1 MKKILFVL
9 LFFIIP
15 IINTYSQKIIEM
27 EYDNGV
33 YYVPCKVN
41 GIPMKFIFDTG
52 ASDVTISLTE
62 ARFLFKQGVLK
73 DTDFK
78 ESVKYQLANGDIQ
91 EGTKIIIRE
100 INIDG
105 IILNDVEAS
114 IVHELNAPLLL
125 GQSAI
130 SKLGEIQLDGS
141 KLKINPKYETDSPEF
156 LNIDFTKNY
165 NEYNNIVIE
174 LKLLPVDEKGII
186 DVLFDLEDFS
196 KDNNH
201 FLNVFN
207 FEKKI
212 VRFDKDGDI
221 YGISLS
227 KKSNDVN
234 TEFNELSKVI
244 TDKYGERSEYGD
256 NSILWKKT
264 FYNIFITKINNNE
277 IFILCINKNYPIVV
291 SNGIVE
297 NKDNQRE
304 SKNDTTDKSNPTDLN
319 DFANLTTFEVGKKLA
334 EEGNPDAQ
342 FMIAYAYLIGDG
354 TLKDTK
360 QAFYWFKKSAEQGE
374 PTAQSQLGQLYF
386 SGEGTIINKEKAFY
400 WYKKSAEQGDS
411 GAQYGLGKLYFF
423 GNGTIIN
430 KEQAFYWYKKSAE
443 QGEPAAQNLLA
454 YMYLTGDGTLKDT
467 KQAFYWYKKSAE
479 QGDPS
484 AQHGLGI
491 LYFFGKGTAKS
502 EKQSA
507 YWIRKAYENGKS
519 ESKIFWE
526 ENELW
531 KYE

>member
-1 MKKILFVL
+1 MKKILLVL
-9 LFFIIP
+9 LFYIIP
-15 IINTYSQKIIEM
+15 IISTYSQKIIEM

-73 DTDFK
+73 NTDIK
-78 ESVKYQLANGDIQ
+78 ESVKYQLANGNIQ

-105 IILNDVEAS
+105 IILNDIEAS

-130 SKLGEIQLDGS
+130 YKLGKIQLDGS
-141 KLKINPKYETDSPEF
+141 KLKINSKYETDSQEF

-165 NEYNNIVIE
+165 NEYNNVIE
-174 LKLLPVDEKGII
+174 LKLLPIDEKGII
-186 DVLFDLEDFS
+186 DVLFDLEDFT

-201 FLNVFN
+201 FLKEFN

-221 YGISLS
+221 YAISLS
-227 KKSNDVN
+227 IKSNDIN
-234 TEFNELSKVI
+234 TEFNDLTKVI

-264 FYNIFITKINNNE
+264 YYNIFITKINNNE
-277 IFILCINKNYPIVV
+277 IFILCINKKYPFVV

-297 NKDNQRE
+297 NKDNQTE
-304 SKNDTTDKSNPTDLN
+304 SENDTTDKSNPTDLS
-319 DFANLTTFEVGKKLA
+319 TFDLNKKLA
-334 EEGNPDAQ
+334 EQGDPDAQ
-342 FMIAYAYLIGDG
+342 KQLG
-354 TLKDTK
+354 TLYFLGEGTSINKEKAFYWFKKCAEQGKPFVQYLLAEMYFKGEGTLRDTK
-360 QAFYWFKKSAEQGE
+360 QAFYWSNKGAEQGDPDAQSLLGKLYFSGEGTSINIEKAFYWFKKSAEQGE
-374 PTAQSQLGQLYF
+374 REGQFFLGGAYF
-386 SGEGTIINKEKAFY
+386 FGYGTLINKKEAFY
-400 WYKKSAEQGDS
+400 WFKKSAEQGHPD
-411 GAQYGLGKLYFF
+411 AQYWIGQFYF
-423 GNGTIIN
+423 
-430 KEQAFYWYKKSAE
+430 S
-443 QGEPAAQNLLA
+443 GE
-454 YMYLTGDGTLKDT
+454 
-467 KQAFYWYKKSAE
+467 
-479 QGDPS
+479 
-484 AQHGLGI
+484 
-491 LYFFGKGTAKS
+491 GTAKS

-519 ESKIFWE
+519 EAKIFWE